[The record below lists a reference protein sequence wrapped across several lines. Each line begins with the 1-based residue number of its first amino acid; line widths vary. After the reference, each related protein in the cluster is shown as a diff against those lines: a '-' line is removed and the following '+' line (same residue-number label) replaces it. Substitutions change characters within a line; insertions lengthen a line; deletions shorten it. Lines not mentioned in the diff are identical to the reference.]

1 MNRPR
6 QRIID
11 AGEARKEGRRYHAF
25 YQGYHARRTSKP
37 DNPFRPGSPDHE
49 SWEAGWKFAE
59 LESQERLEAV
69 PPLCRFGP
77 GGDYVRDWPEEQYQG
92 QEG

>member
-11 AGEARKEGRRYHAF
+11 ASKARREGKRYHSF
-25 YQGYHARRTSKP
+25 YQGYHARRTSRP
-37 DNPFRPGSPDHE
+37 GNPFKPGSPEHE
-49 SWEAGWKFAE
+49 SWEAGWKYAE
-59 LESQERLEAV
+59 AESQDRIEAV

-77 GGDYVRDWPEEQYQG
+77 GGDFTHDLS
-92 QEG
+92 EGDL

>member
-11 AGEARKEGRRYHAF
+11 ASKARREGKRYHSF
-25 YQGYHARRTSKP
+25 YQGYHARRTSRAG
-37 DNPFRPGSPDHE
+37 NPFKPGSPEHE
-49 SWEAGWKFAE
+49 SWEAGWNYAE
-59 LESQERLEAV
+59 SESQDRIEAV

-77 GGDYVRDWPEEQYQG
+77 GGDFVRDLS
-92 QEG
+92 EGDL